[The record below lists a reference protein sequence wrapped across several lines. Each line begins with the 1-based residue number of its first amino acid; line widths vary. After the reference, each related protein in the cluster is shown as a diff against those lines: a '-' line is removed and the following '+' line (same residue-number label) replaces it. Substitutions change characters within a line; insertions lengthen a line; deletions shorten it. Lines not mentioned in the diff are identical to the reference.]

1 MKVQRKILYPDQIG
15 KLVDGGNKCNKNQ
28 DDAAQYRDMSNYN
41 AIILQNFTK
50 FGSVFLTFLSV
61 HHAGL
66 LLIKLLQ
73 FPSSLR
79 KSRIAQ
85 SA

>member
-1 MKVQRKILYPDQIG
+1 M
-15 KLVDGGNKCNKNQ
+15 DGGNKCNKNQ
-28 DDAAQYRDMSNYN
+28 DGATQDWDMSTYN

-61 HHAGL
+61 HHFGL
-66 LLIKLLQ
+66 LLIKMLP

-79 KSRIAQ
+79 KSGIAQ
-85 SA
+85 SPL